1 MSNSLLA
8 GILGLDWKDILLHLL
23 NFAILVAIAGGL
35 IYKPVIRFVHARREE
50 IENQE
55 KEHNEK
61 MKEAEEKKTE
71 YAALIGSAEQDIA
84 AKKKEADAD
93 AAKKA
98 EATLEEAKRRAEKI
112 LSDAEEEAKRDKV
125 KAVTAMK
132 GEVAEVAVL
141 IASGILDKEITPE
154 ENAKIIDDCLKE
166 WDEGND

>member
-112 LSDAEEEAKRDKV
+112 LSDAEEEAKREKV

-154 ENAKIIDDCLKE
+154 ENA
-166 WDEGND
+166 